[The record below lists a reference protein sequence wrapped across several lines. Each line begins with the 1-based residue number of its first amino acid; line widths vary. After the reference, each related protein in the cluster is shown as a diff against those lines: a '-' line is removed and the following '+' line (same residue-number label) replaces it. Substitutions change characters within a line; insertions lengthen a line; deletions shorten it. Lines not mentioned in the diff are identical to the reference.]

1 MIFSLILPMSS
12 FMPIFIAIIHFQ
24 PPYNANK
31 YILVSGA
38 LRAQL
43 LCCAHA
49 IPKPTMP
56 FCRQHPNTPSCRF
69 SLQSFTSSQNNLRIS
84 AFWRASCAI
93 TCAARAIPKPT
104 TPFCQQRPCPP
115 SCQFSLQSFTSSY
128 HKLRI
133 SAFWRASRTITCGA
147 CARSQNQQR
156 HFVSNA
162 HVPLHADFH
171 CNPSLLAT
179 INSK

>member
-38 LRAQL
+38 LRTQL

-93 TCAARAIPKPT
+93 TCAARIQIEACLFNPTFYRRSHSKGPKERVQCASNKNKT
-104 TPFCQQRPCPP
+104 FHRKACCATHRLLSHLFNLYAWL
-115 SCQFSLQSFTSSY
+115 FSGL
-128 HKLRI
+128 I
-133 SAFWRASRTITCGA
+133 
-147 CARSQNQQR
+147 
-156 HFVSNA
+156 
-162 HVPLHADFH
+162 
-171 CNPSLLAT
+171 
-179 INSK
+179 